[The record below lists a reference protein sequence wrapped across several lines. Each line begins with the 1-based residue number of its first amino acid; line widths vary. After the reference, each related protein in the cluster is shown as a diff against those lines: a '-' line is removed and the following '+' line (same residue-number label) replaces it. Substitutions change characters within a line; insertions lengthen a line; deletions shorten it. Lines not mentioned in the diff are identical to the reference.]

1 MAKPNLDFKGRIK
14 RVASGA
20 FFIVLTLY
28 FWLTLEV
35 NKFPGLYRLVLVIP
49 IYLASIS
56 FLEAF
61 LSYCVLKDKKN
72 KTSMR
77 IHAASLAVAVII
89 AMLAVF
95 V

>member
-28 FWLTLEV
+28 FCLILKV
-35 NKFPGLYRLVLVIP
+35 NNLSGFYRLVLIIP
-49 IYLASIS
+49 IYLAALS
-56 FLEAF
+56 FLEAS

-77 IHAASLAVAVII
+77 IHATSLAVAVII
-89 AMLAVF
+89 AILAVF